1 MLRFTKGALSYAI
14 VVLLCAGTAAAQNYP
29 EKPIRVFAPQAGTS
43 IDFLL
48 RLITQPLSEAL
59 GQRPVIEN
67 RGVIGVEIAAKAPA
81 DGYTLICYTN
91 PMWLTPLFRDAS
103 WDPLKDFVPITMM
116 ASTPSVLVVHP
127 TLPVK
132 TVKDLIALAKA
143 RPKDLNYASGSTG
156 AATHVGAELFKNM
169 AGVDIVRVN
178 YKGTAGAITDL
189 MAGQVQIMFPSAGA
203 AMQYVKSGRLRALAV
218 ASPAPSPLTPGL
230 PTIAAAAGLR
240 GYESRTLTAL
250 FAPAGTPDAVI
261 RRLTQEFVRVL
272 GRPDIKD
279 KLLNS
284 AIEVVAST
292 PQELAATVRSE
303 VAMIG
308 KVVKQ
313 AGLRE

>member
-1 MLRFTKGALSYAI
+1 MLRFTKGALSYGI
-14 VVLLCAGTAAAQNYP
+14 VVLLCAGTAVAQNYP
-29 EKPIRVFAPQAGTS
+29 EKPIRVLAPQAGTS

-48 RLITQPLSEAL
+48 RLIAPPLSEAL
-59 GQRPVIEN
+59 GQRAVIEN

-91 PMWLTPLFRDAS
+91 PMWLTPLFREAS
-103 WDPLKDFVPITMM
+103 WDPLKDFTPITMM

-143 RPKDLNYASGSTG
+143 RPKELNYASGSTG

-169 AGVDIVRVN
+169 AGIDIVRIN

-203 AMQYVKSGRLRALAV
+203 AMQHVKSGRLRALGV
-218 ASPAPSPLTPGL
+218 ASPAPSALTPGL
-230 PTIAAAAGLR
+230 PTIAAAAGLP

-261 RRLTQEFVRVL
+261 KRLTQEFVRVL
-272 GRPDIKD
+272 SRPDIKD
-279 KLLNS
+279 RLLNS
-284 AIEVVAST
+284 GIEVVAST

-303 VAMIG
+303 VTMIG